1 MPEQSFRLVFSSSKE
16 DVLGRHD
23 GPVRC
28 VEYSYAAGT
37 SVPIELL
44 LNLCYGFMFFSTSLQ
59 GTCAA

>member
-1 MPEQSFRLVFSSSKE
+1 MHPNYLFRLVFSSNKE

-28 VEYSYAAGT
+28 IEYSYAAGT
-37 SVPIELL
+37 FIPILNCFWISVIAFTFL
-44 LNLCYGFMFFSTSLQ
+44 LQ